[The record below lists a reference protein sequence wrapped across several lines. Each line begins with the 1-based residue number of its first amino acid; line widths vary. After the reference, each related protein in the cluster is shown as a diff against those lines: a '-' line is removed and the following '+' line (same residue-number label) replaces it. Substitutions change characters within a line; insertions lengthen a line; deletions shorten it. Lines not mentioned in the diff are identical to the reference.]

1 MAVDTSL
8 AQLSNTLVYA
18 SMAAYT
24 GSFIAFAAS
33 MAAGRGRAEVA
44 DQPALAK
51 RESTATKGRAEC
63 GQGALRR
70 RRRAGQHPS
79 FRAH

>member
-51 RESTATKGRAEC
+51 RESTATKGRAVTLAA
-63 GQGALRR
+63 QQRVSAA
-70 RRRAGQHPS
+70 AGTLSLIHI
-79 FRAH
+79 